1 MIKLR
6 LLALL
11 LLTNTA
17 LSLGNVYADEIE
29 ASATDCTILEVT
41 NIEEPLTKEEMILKM
56 ENELFDS
63 IEKYSSCMEKVH
75 VIAVEET
82 GSAESENNQSNAK
95 DSAEDASQSSGEKGV
110 ESATTQEDDSG
121 TALTK
126 NVGAASGAE
135 NKLVKPKDNDSI
147 ICKFIY
153 EEINNEKDPKSKA
166 DLVVEYNKYN
176 CG

>member
-1 MIKLR
+1 
-6 LLALL
+6 
-11 LLTNTA
+11 
-17 LSLGNVYADEIE
+17 
-29 ASATDCTILEVT
+29 
-41 NIEEPLTKEEMILKM
+41 
-56 ENELFDS
+56 
-63 IEKYSSCMEKVH
+63 MEKVH

-82 GSAESENNQSNAK
+82 GSAGAENNQSNAK
-95 DSAEDASQSSGEKGV
+95 DSAEDASQSSGEEGV
-110 ESATTQEDDSG
+110 ESASTQEDDSG

-153 EEINNEKDPKSKA
+153 EEINNEKDPKSKT
-166 DLVVEYNKYN
+166 DLVIEYNKYN